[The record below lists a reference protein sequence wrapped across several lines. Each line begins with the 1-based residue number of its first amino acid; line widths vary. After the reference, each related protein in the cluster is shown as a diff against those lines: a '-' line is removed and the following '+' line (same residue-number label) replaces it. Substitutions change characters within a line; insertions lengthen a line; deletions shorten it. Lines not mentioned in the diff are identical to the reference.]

1 MNNKN
6 LQNKFKQQELT
17 TRQLED
23 THMEQE
29 IHFKEW
35 VINLIEQ
42 ILYKDSILYTIQ
54 VQCKNCYRER
64 IVNDGAKGEGIIMNF
79 KGATLT

>member
-42 ILYKDSILYTIQ
+42 KISTTK
-54 VQCKNCYRER
+54 
-64 IVNDGAKGEGIIMNF
+64 
-79 KGATLT
+79 